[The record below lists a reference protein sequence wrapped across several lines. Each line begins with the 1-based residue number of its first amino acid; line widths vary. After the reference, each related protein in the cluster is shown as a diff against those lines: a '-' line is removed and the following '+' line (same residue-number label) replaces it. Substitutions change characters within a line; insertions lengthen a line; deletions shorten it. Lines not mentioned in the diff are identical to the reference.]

1 MGKRKGAAG
10 KEEGKALKGK
20 EKAPRPHP
28 LLYVVLWV
36 SASARRP
43 FALGMAFLENPTLAK
58 ITLASNAGGFSGRVG
73 ATPVVVPG
81 GPFHLLGRSAPGA
94 ERGYHRVSL
103 STH

>member
-1 MGKRKGAAG
+1 LDRGKAKAAPMNMADSAAG

-43 FALGMAFLENPTLAK
+43 LLGL
-58 ITLASNAGGFSGRVG
+58 
-73 ATPVVVPG
+73 PG
-81 GPFHLLGRSAPGA
+81 GHFCEGRARRVCRGAAFRLLAWFPPPCS
-94 ERGYHRVSL
+94 
-103 STH
+103 

>member
-1 MGKRKGAAG
+1 MLDRGKAKAAPMNMADSAAG

-43 FALGMAFLENPTLAK
+43 
-58 ITLASNAGGFSGRVG
+58 
-73 ATPVVVPG
+73 
-81 GPFHLLGRSAPGA
+81 LLGLPSGHVLRGPRPYIPFWRGPQVACMVPSSLLVNFLPG
-94 ERGYHRVSL
+94 
-103 STH
+103 